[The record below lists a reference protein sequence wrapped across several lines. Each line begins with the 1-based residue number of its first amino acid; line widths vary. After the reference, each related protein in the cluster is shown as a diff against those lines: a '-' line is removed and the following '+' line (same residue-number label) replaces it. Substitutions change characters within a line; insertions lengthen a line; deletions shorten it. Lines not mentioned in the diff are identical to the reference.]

1 MKTVRKMSSDKI
13 EKGRHLLHM
22 RITSGKHLE
31 NPNSDLLKIPL
42 EALHKIAL
50 QQIGEQEAYIEEL
63 EGQLKEF
70 TEAAV
75 LSRKDSIR
83 IAEEVRREE
92 VIADIWKRFNESQQK
107 NGRLRKKYNELAQQ
121 YAYSVRQVEALTQ
134 QLRQYSSTTDN
145 D

>member
-1 MKTVRKMSSDKI
+1 MMSNDKI
-13 EKGRHLLHM
+13 AKGRHILQM
-22 RITSGKHLE
+22 KIASAKHLE

-70 TEAAV
+70 TEAAT
-75 LSRKDSIR
+75 LSRKDSVR

-92 VIADIWKRFNESQQK
+92 VIADIWKKFNESQQK

-134 QLRQYSSTTDN
+134 QLRQYSSTTN
-145 D
+145 NNQ

>member
-1 MKTVRKMSSDKI
+1 MSTDKI
-13 EKGRHLLHM
+13 EKGRHILQM
-22 RITSGKHLE
+22 KMKSCKHQGNQNQGLM
-31 NPNSDLLKIPL
+31 KVPL
-42 EALHKIAL
+42 EVLHSLAL

-75 LSRKDSIR
+75 LSRKDSVR
-83 IAEEVRREE
+83 IAEEVRREG
-92 VIADIWKRFNESQQK
+92 VIADIWKRFTESQQK

-134 QLRQYSSTTDN
+134 QLRQYSSTTNN

>member
-1 MKTVRKMSSDKI
+1 MSNDKI
-13 EKGRHLLHM
+13 AKGRHILQM
-22 RITSGKHLE
+22 KIASAKHLE

-75 LSRKDSIR
+75 LSRKDSVR

-92 VIADIWKRFNESQQK
+92 VITDIWKRFTESQQK

>member
-1 MKTVRKMSSDKI
+1 MMSNDKI
-13 EKGRHLLHM
+13 AKGRHILQM
-22 RITSGKHLE
+22 KIASAKHLE

-75 LSRKDSIR
+75 LSRKDSVR

-134 QLRQYSSTTDN
+134 QLSQYSSTTDN

>member
-1 MKTVRKMSSDKI
+1 MMSNDKI
-13 EKGRHLLHM
+13 AKGRHILQM
-22 RITSGKHLE
+22 KIASAKHLE
-31 NPNSDLLKIPL
+31 NPNSDLLKIPI

-70 TEAAV
+70 TEAAA
-75 LSRKDSIR
+75 LSRKDSVR

-92 VIADIWKRFNESQQK
+92 VIADIWKRFTESQQK

>member
-1 MKTVRKMSSDKI
+1 MMSNDKI
-13 EKGRHLLHM
+13 AKGRHILQM
-22 RITSGKHLE
+22 KIASAKHLE

-75 LSRKDSIR
+75 LSRKDSVR

-134 QLRQYSSTTDN
+134 QLKQYSSTTDN

>member
-1 MKTVRKMSSDKI
+1 MSNDKI
-13 EKGRHLLHM
+13 AKGSHILQM
-22 RITSGKHLE
+22 KIASAKHLE

-75 LSRKDSIR
+75 LSRKDSVR

>member
-1 MKTVRKMSSDKI
+1 MMSNDKI
-13 EKGRHLLHM
+13 AKGRHILQM
-22 RITSGKHLE
+22 KIASAKHLE

-75 LSRKDSIR
+75 LSRKDSVR

-121 YAYSVRQVEALTQ
+121 YAYSVRQVEALSE

>member
-1 MKTVRKMSSDKI
+1 MMSNDKI
-13 EKGRHLLHM
+13 AKGRHILQM
-22 RITSGKHLE
+22 KIASAKHLE

-70 TEAAV
+70 TEAAA
-75 LSRKDSIR
+75 LSRKDSVR

-92 VIADIWKRFNESQQK
+92 VIADIWKRFTESQQK

>member
-1 MKTVRKMSSDKI
+1 MMSNDKI
-13 EKGRHLLHM
+13 AKGRHILQM
-22 RITSGKHLE
+22 KIASAKHLE

-75 LSRKDSIR
+75 LSRKDSVR

-134 QLRQYSSTTDN
+134 QLRQFSSTTGN

>member
-1 MKTVRKMSSDKI
+1 MSNDKI
-13 EKGRHLLHM
+13 AKGRHILQM
-22 RITSGKHLE
+22 KIASAKHLE

-75 LSRKDSIR
+75 LSRKDSVR

-92 VIADIWKRFNESQQK
+92 VIADIWKRFTESQQK

>member
-1 MKTVRKMSSDKI
+1 MSNDKI
-13 EKGRHLLHM
+13 AKGRHILQM
-22 RITSGKHLE
+22 KIASAKHLE

-75 LSRKDSIR
+75 LSRKDSVR

-121 YAYSVRQVEALTQ
+121 
-134 QLRQYSSTTDN
+134 
-145 D
+145 

>member
-1 MKTVRKMSSDKI
+1 MMSNDKI
-13 EKGRHLLHM
+13 AKGRHILQM
-22 RITSGKHLE
+22 KIASAKHLE

-63 EGQLKEF
+63 EGKLKEF
-70 TEAAV
+70 TEEAN
-75 LSRKDSIR
+75 LSRKDSVR

-92 VIADIWKRFNESQQK
+92 VIADIWKRFTESQQK

>member
-1 MKTVRKMSSDKI
+1 MMSNDKI
-13 EKGRHLLHM
+13 AKGRHILQM
-22 RITSGKHLE
+22 KIASAKHLE

-75 LSRKDSIR
+75 LSRKDSVR

>member
-1 MKTVRKMSSDKI
+1 MSNDKI
-13 EKGRHLLHM
+13 AKGRHILQM
-22 RITSGKHLE
+22 KIASAKHLE

-75 LSRKDSIR
+75 LSRKDSVR

-134 QLRQYSSTTDN
+134 QLRQYSSINDN

>member
-1 MKTVRKMSSDKI
+1 MSNDKI
-13 EKGRHLLHM
+13 AKGRHILQM
-22 RITSGKHLE
+22 KIASAKHLE

-75 LSRKDSIR
+75 LSRKDSVR

-134 QLRQYSSTTDN
+134 QLRQYSSITDN

>member
-1 MKTVRKMSSDKI
+1 MSSNKI

-31 NPNSDLLKIPL
+31 GPSSDLMKIPL
-42 EALHKIAL
+42 EALHKVAL

-63 EGQLKEF
+63 EFKLKEY
-70 TEAAV
+70 TEEV
-75 LSRKDSIR
+75 TLTRKESVR

-92 VIADIWKRFNESQQK
+92 VIADIWRRFNESQQK

-121 YAYSVRQVEALTQ
+121 YAYSIRQIEALTE
-134 QLRQYSSTTDN
+134 QLKQYESKTN
-145 D
+145 NNQ

>member
-1 MKTVRKMSSDKI
+1 MSNDKI
-13 EKGRHLLHM
+13 AKGRHILQM
-22 RITSGKHLE
+22 KIASAKHLE

-70 TEAAV
+70 TEAAA
-75 LSRKDSIR
+75 LSRKDSVR

>member
-1 MKTVRKMSSDKI
+1 MMSNDKI
-13 EKGRHLLHM
+13 AKGRHILQM
-22 RITSGKHLE
+22 KIASVKHLE
-31 NPNSDLLKIPL
+31 NPNSDLLKVPL

-75 LSRKDSIR
+75 LSRKDSVR

-121 YAYSVRQVEALTQ
+121 YAYSVRQVEALTE

>member
-1 MKTVRKMSSDKI
+1 MKIASA
-13 EKGRHLLHM
+13 
-22 RITSGKHLE
+22 KHLE

-75 LSRKDSIR
+75 LSRKDSVR

-92 VIADIWKRFNESQQK
+92 VIAVVERRSAKMKAENKKLLQRNRELSGIICQK
-107 NGRLRKKYNELAQQ
+107 SSEIYTLKERLRKYED
-121 YAYSVRQVEALTQ
+121 V
-134 QLRQYSSTTDN
+134 D
-145 D
+145 

>member
-1 MKTVRKMSSDKI
+1 MSNDKI
-13 EKGRHLLHM
+13 AKGRHILQM
-22 RITSGKHLE
+22 KIASAKHLE

-70 TEAAV
+70 TETAA
-75 LSRKDSIR
+75 LSRKDSVR

-92 VIADIWKRFNESQQK
+92 VIADIWKRFAESQQK

>member
-1 MKTVRKMSSDKI
+1 MMSNDKI
-13 EKGRHLLHM
+13 AKGSHILQM
-22 RITSGKHLE
+22 KIASAKHLE

-75 LSRKDSIR
+75 LSRKDSVR

>member
-1 MKTVRKMSSDKI
+1 MSNDKI
-13 EKGRHLLHM
+13 AKGRHILQM
-22 RITSGKHLE
+22 KIASAKHLE

-75 LSRKDSIR
+75 LSRKDSVR

>member
-1 MKTVRKMSSDKI
+1 MSNDKI
-13 EKGRHLLHM
+13 AKGRHILQM
-22 RITSGKHLE
+22 KIASAKHLE

-75 LSRKDSIR
+75 LSRKDSVR

-92 VIADIWKRFNESQQK
+92 VIAEIWKRFNESQQK

>member
-1 MKTVRKMSSDKI
+1 MSNDKI
-13 EKGRHLLHM
+13 AKGRHILLM
-22 RITSGKHLE
+22 KIASAKHLE

-75 LSRKDSIR
+75 LSRKDSVR

>member
-1 MKTVRKMSSDKI
+1 MSNDKI
-13 EKGRHLLHM
+13 AKGRHILQM
-22 RITSGKHLE
+22 KIASAKHLE

-75 LSRKDSIR
+75 LSRKDSVR

-134 QLRQYSSTTDN
+134 QLRQYSSTNDN

>member
-1 MKTVRKMSSDKI
+1 MSNDKI
-13 EKGRHLLHM
+13 AKGRHILQM
-22 RITSGKHLE
+22 KIASAKHLE

-75 LSRKDSIR
+75 LSRKDSVR
-83 IAEEVRREE
+83 IAEDVRHEE
-92 VIADIWKRFNESQQK
+92 VIADIWKRFTESQQK

-121 YAYSVRQVEALTQ
+121 YAYSVRQVEALTE